1 MSVKEI
7 ETLIEQLPPD
17 ELAELTDWFD
27 GFRTRIEKEV
37 LLPDS
42 DTPKTVALL
51 AEEQRQFVSGMAG
64 RQFVDI
70 ELPAD
75 DGWS

>member
-1 MSVKEI
+1 MSVKEL
-7 ETLIEQLPPD
+7 ETAIAQLAPD

-27 GFRTRIEKEV
+27 DFRAQTEKEV
-37 LLPDS
+37 LLPDA
-42 DTPKTVALL
+42 DTPKTVAQL
-51 AEEQRQFVSGMAG
+51 AEEQRQFVSSMAG

-70 ELPAD
+70 GLPED